1 MNIKIQKIQLQLKSV
16 QETINTLTYMSNDY
30 DLPDSGKEILTF
42 LKGYAKGLRYAL
54 DSIGD
59 LEPIKVQTSSIY
71 GETLNDSVV
80 PSKAVYEVLNRSKD
94 PVSLFNEIKQDLS
107 EKDKTTLDCEDGS
120 GCINS

>member
-1 MNIKIQKIQLQLKSV
+1 MNIKIQKIQFQLKSV

-71 GETLNDSVV
+71 GEHVV
-80 PSKAVYEVLNRSKD
+80 PSKAVYDALNRSED

-107 EKDKTTLDCEDGS
+107 EKDKVILDCEDGS
-120 GCINS
+120 GCINT

>member
-59 LEPIKVQTSSIY
+59 LEPIN
-71 GETLNDSVV
+71 GVV
-80 PSKAVYEVLNRSKD
+80 PSKAVYEALNRSKD

-107 EKDKTTLDCEDGS
+107 EKDKASLDCEDGS
-120 GCINS
+120 GCINT

>member
-1 MNIKIQKIQLQLKSV
+1 MNIKIQKIQFQLKSV

-71 GETLNDSVV
+71 GDSVQ
-80 PSKAVYEVLNRSKD
+80 KAVKEVLNRLNDKD
-94 PVSLFNEIKQDLS
+94 PVGLFNEIKQDLS
-107 EKDKTTLDCEDGS
+107 QKDKTPPDCEDGS

>member
-71 GETLNDSVV
+71 GDNVA
-80 PSKAVYEVLNRSKD
+80 PSKAVYEALKRLDDKD
-94 PVSLFNEIKQDLS
+94 PVSLFNEIKQDL
-107 EKDKTTLDCEDGS
+107 KDKTTLDCEDGS

>member
-54 DSIGD
+54 DSIGN

-71 GETLNDSVV
+71 GEH
-80 PSKAVYEVLNRSKD
+80 VYDALNRSED
-94 PVSLFNEIKQDLS
+94 PVSLFNEIKQDL
-107 EKDKTTLDCEDGS
+107 KDKVTLDCEDGS
-120 GCINS
+120 GCINT